1 MSDHVYAK
9 KRSNAASRNDQ
20 KTDPS
25 AAADFSASAFLRES
39 HATAPAPM
47 SPALLEKFEP
57 GFGANFE
64 NIRISRGYIPPEAG
78 VKAVARGTDILL
90 DRSAGDDVLGHEL
103 AHVVQ
108 QASGRVPAGGFPV
121 VNDPALE
128 HEADVQGRTVASGGK
143 AIGAGAESLGGGE
156 MMPIA
161 PMSAAQ
167 APIQCKSKEDK
178 DKSTI
183 QKYGSKKDLSAKEQ
197 KKLDSAR
204 ASMTQW
210 AGQTEQKL
218 GGKQQT
224 TAEERSRLSKASTFL
239 NAEAQRKLSSIPSDQ
254 MNLAV
259 QGMADPRYQTA
270 FNEGMGRMDY
280 KGEGRSLSMHN
291 MESIYNSGQAGRDF
305 LVGRVTDSAAARV
318 KHAKPSGN
326 MTGMGNKIFNSA
338 FREGKTPDLQE
349 LGFLSI
355 ISSRE
360 VTDKMMPALTQK
372 QEARL
377 EAMDRAGEGQTDND
391 YNTAAVGMATRAMQ
405 AGTAA
410 VRAGSGASFKKL
422 NQQLLSKVQAAR
434 PEYFGAN
441 ATGADAVGR
450 DALENLVLRS
460 TMLRGLTSNLTV
472 DTDAKG
478 RSGEGSTLGVKATK
492 QILSTV
498 NGQKGTRV
506 DRGIDDSLIDQFS
519 AAMFDHPAPQ
529 PAAPQPAA
537 PQLAAPQLAAPQ
549 PAAPQ
554 PAAPQ
559 PAQAQKLPEEYLIDY
574 DSPEYQRFIKRYRKT
589 SPYLFE
595 RSL

>member
-1 MSDHVYAK
+1 MSEHVYAK

-90 DRSAGDDVLGHEL
+90 DRSAGNDVLGHEL

-121 VNDPALE
+121 VNDPVLE

-183 QKYGSKKDLSAKEQ
+183 QKYENKGNLSPKEQ

-204 ASMTQW
+204 ASMTKW

-218 GGKQQT
+218 GGKKSEQT
-224 TAEERSRLSKASTFL
+224 TAEERSTLSKASTFL

-270 FNEGMGRMDY
+270 FNEGMGRMDF

-291 MESIYNSGQAGRDF
+291 MESIYNSGQAGQDF
-305 LVGRVTDSAAARV
+305 LIGRVTDSAGCPR
-318 KHAKPSGN
+318 KERK
-326 MTGMGNKIFNSA
+326 
-338 FREGKTPDLQE
+338 
-349 LGFLSI
+349 
-355 ISSRE
+355 
-360 VTDKMMPALTQK
+360 
-372 QEARL
+372 
-377 EAMDRAGEGQTDND
+377 
-391 YNTAAVGMATRAMQ
+391 
-405 AGTAA
+405 
-410 VRAGSGASFKKL
+410 
-422 NQQLLSKVQAAR
+422 AR
-434 PEYFGAN
+434 P
-441 ATGADAVGR
+441 AT
-450 DALENLVLRS
+450 
-460 TMLRGLTSNLTV
+460 
-472 DTDAKG
+472 
-478 RSGEGSTLGVKATK
+478 
-492 QILSTV
+492 
-498 NGQKGTRV
+498 
-506 DRGIDDSLIDQFS
+506 
-519 AAMFDHPAPQ
+519 
-529 PAAPQPAA
+529 
-537 PQLAAPQLAAPQ
+537 
-549 PAAPQ
+549 
-554 PAAPQ
+554 
-559 PAQAQKLPEEYLIDY
+559 
-574 DSPEYQRFIKRYRKT
+574 
-589 SPYLFE
+589 
-595 RSL
+595 

>member
-1 MSDHVYAK
+1 MSEHVYAK

-90 DRSAGDDVLGHEL
+90 DRSAGNDVLGHEL

-183 QKYGSKKDLSAKEQ
+183 QKYGSKKDLSAREQ

-204 ASMTQW
+204 ASMTKR
-210 AGQTEQKL
+210 AEQTEQLL

-280 KGEGRSLSMHN
+280 KDTGRSLSLDN
-291 MESIYNSGQAGRDF
+291 MKAIYSSGQAGQDF
-305 LVGRVTDSAAARV
+305 LIGRVTDSMADRIKNTGSEGGMKGA
-318 KHAKPSGN
+318 GN
-326 MTGMGNKIFNSA
+326 RLFNNA
-338 FREGKTPDLQE
+338 FRAGNSPDLQE
-349 LGFLSI
+349 LGFLST
-355 ISSRE
+355 ISSGE
-360 VTDKMMPALTQK
+360 ITDKMMPALTQK
-372 QEARL
+372 QEGRL
-377 EAMDRAGEGQTDND
+377 EAMDKTTGETDAD
-391 YNTAAVGMATRAMQ
+391 YNTAAVDMATRAMQ
-405 AGTAA
+405 TGTAA
-410 VRAGSGASFKKL
+410 LHAGSGASYKKL
-422 NQQLLSKVQAAR
+422 NQQFLAKVQTAR

-441 ATGADAVGR
+441 ATGEDAVGR
-450 DALENLVLRS
+450 EELENLVLRS
-460 TMLRGLTSNLTV
+460 TMLRGLTSNLSIGATLK
-472 DTDAKG
+472 AG
-478 RSGEGSTLGVKATK
+478 SGEGSKLGLKASK
-492 QILSTV
+492 QILTTA
-498 NGQKGTRV
+498 NGANGKKL
-506 DRGIDDSLIDQFS
+506 DRGIDYGLLGQFS
-519 AAMFDHPAPQ
+519 AAVFGHPAPGAPQ

-537 PQLAAPQLAAPQ
+537 
-549 PAAPQ
+549 
-554 PAAPQ
+554 
-559 PAQAQKLPEEYLIDY
+559 AQKPAPGGTGIDY